1 MRYKHLGRPR
11 CLTRWHAAGPAWPC
25 CVLALVV
32 LTGCTTA
39 SAIRG
44 TAGEPL
50 VMIECGAATSFSLC
64 YDRAAKECPN
74 GYRTVSEDP
83 GFNRKTLKVECTR

>member
-1 MRYKHLGRPR
+1 VL
-11 CLTRWHAAGPAWPC
+11 LAGS
-25 CVLALVV
+25 LALM
-32 LTGCTTA
+32 GCTNA
-39 SAIRG
+39 NHIRG
-44 TAGEPL
+44 TNGEPL
-50 VMIECGAATSFSLC
+50 VMVECGAATSFSIC